1 MPLLGAIPDARD
13 VAAKYATLRRDAG
26 IHIARDIAHHPRHYM
41 HQGLGSKGCTQTW
54 LNADILAAII
64 NDTPIPLPQPQ
75 LERLA
80 PARYL
85 LRALKR
91 GQL

>member
-1 MPLLGAIPDARD
+1 MPLLGAIPDAAD
-13 VAAKYATLRRDAG
+13 VAEKYAALRRDAG
-26 IHIARDIAHHPRHYM
+26 IPIARDIAHHPRHYI
-41 HQGLGSKGCTQTW
+41 HQGLGSKGCTQAW
-54 LNADILAAII
+54 LNADILAAIL
-64 NDTPIPLPQPQ
+64 NDTPIPLPAAQ

>member
-1 MPLLGAIPDARD
+1 
-13 VAAKYATLRRDAG
+13 
-26 IHIARDIAHHPRHYM
+26 M
-41 HQGLGSKGCTQTW
+41 HQGLGSKGCTQAW

>member
-1 MPLLGAIPDARD
+1 
-13 VAAKYATLRRDAG
+13 
-26 IHIARDIAHHPRHYM
+26 M